1 MTKLGPQ
8 PAPKGPGKDGPKEI
22 NHDGD
27 QVALAPITP
36 RISPQPKTEYL
47 HNKVTKYVNGSKIE
61 FNTTEGHEYINI
73 QHGNELTRMTFFED
87 GNIEIIQQGGERLD
101 EVSKDF
107 ATEVGGKHS
116 IEAKTRTSKQKNYNS
131 KSGAKSYFSAGTV
144 IVLESK
150 KIILRGNVEI
160 TGDLIV
166 RGNIKGDGD
175 LVIRG
180 EMTVDGIPG
189 RENPNFVEPSDEN
202 DAPDNFESDQVGP
215 AGGPVPEAVG
225 IRDLYFERV
234 VPGSLSS
241 RFFSTGIVSPV
252 GGPVPEDSSD
262 EN

>member
-1 MTKLGPQ
+1 M
-8 PAPKGPGKDGPKEI
+8 
-22 NHDGD
+22 
-27 QVALAPITP
+27 
-36 RISPQPKTEYL
+36 
-47 HNKVTKYVNGSKIE
+47 
-61 FNTTEGHEYINI
+61 
-73 QHGNELTRMTFFED
+73 
-87 GNIEIIQQGGERLD
+87 
-101 EVSKDF
+101 
-107 ATEVGGKHS
+107 
-116 IEAKTRTSKQKNYNS
+116 
-131 KSGAKSYFSAGTV
+131 
-144 IVLESK
+144 
-150 KIILRGNVEI
+150 
-160 TGDLIV
+160 IV